1 MIDVFAYGLIFEL
14 TTEEEIKKHQGEDYL
29 KKVLK
34 RKDEILE
41 EM

>member
-29 KKVLK
+29 KKVLN
-34 RKDEILE
+34 RKNAILE

>member
-1 MIDVFAYGLIFEL
+1 MIDVFAYGLIYKL
-14 TTEEEIKKHQGEDYL
+14 TTEEEIRKYQGEDYL

>member
-29 KKVLK
+29 KLVLK
-34 RKDEILE
+34 RKNEILE